1 MKKHN
6 TQSYS
11 QHLNN
16 GSMTDYGKIP
26 PQATDLEQTVLS
38 ALLSDSQAIIE
49 ISDILTPEMFYNDEH
64 KNIFEAIQTMFNSG
78 KSIDLLTVTD
88 KLQENGKLE
97 ESGGFYTLNKLLGM
111 VANSSHIVDHALI
124 IRQKFI
130 RREMINLSMQT
141 AKNAYDETF
150 EDLEVLAM
158 HERDLEK
165 VSNASVITSEKS
177 LSQIMRQMR
186 NKEKKSGIPV
196 KNALRDIVANLSAPD
211 LIILAARPAMG
222 KTAFAMQIA
231 MECAEYDV
239 PVMVFSLEMS
249 ESQLVNRMKNRLTG
263 IPVKRL
269 EADNIYREEAENL
282 LNAEVKLDTLPIFID
297 DTAGL
302 SLTDFKS
309 KAARCKRKN
318 KIGLIVV
325 DYIQLMSNKSK
336 NGNREQEISEISRGL
351 KIVAKNLGV
360 PVIALSQ
367 LSRKCEE
374 RGDKKPML
382 SDLRESGAIE
392 QDADIVTF
400 LYRPEY
406 YGIETIETNE
416 GTCSSAGIAEII
428 VAKYRQGSTGSCFS
442 IFEGD
447 KMNFKDLLTFTKPKI
462 DAF

>member
-1 MKKHN
+1 MR
-6 TQSYS
+6 TY
-11 QHLNN
+11 
-16 GSMTDYGKIP
+16 DYGKIP
-26 PQATDLEQTVLS
+26 PQAQDLEKSVLG
-38 ALLSDSQAIIE
+38 ALLVDSQAIIE
-49 ISDILTPEMFYNDEH
+49 ISDILTPEMFYNDQ
-64 KNIFEAIQTMFNSG
+64 NRFIYEAIQTLFNLG
-78 KSIDLLTVTD
+78 KKVDILTVTE
-88 KLQENGKLE
+88 KLRDLGKLDE
-97 ESGGFYTLNKLLGM
+97 CGGAYYVTQLTGY
-111 VANSSHIVDHALI
+111 VSSAAHIVEHSLI

-130 RREMINLSMQT
+130 RRELITLSMQT
-141 AKNAYDETF
+141 AQNAYDETF
-150 EDLEVLAM
+150 EDMEVLAA

-177 LSQIMRQMR
+177 VSQIMAQMR
-186 NKEKKSGIPV
+186 KKEHKSGIPV
-196 KNALRDIVANLSAPD
+196 KNALRDIVATLAAPD

-222 KTAFAMQIA
+222 KTAFAMQLA

-269 EADNIYREEAENL
+269 EADNIFRDEVENL
-282 LNAEVKLDTLPIFID
+282 LNAEKVLDNLPIFID

-325 DYIQLMSNKSK
+325 DYIQLMTNKSK

-374 RGDKKPML
+374 RADKKPML

-416 GTCSSAGIAEII
+416 GNCSSAGIAEII

-462 DAF
+462 NAF

>member
-1 MKKHN
+1 MIN
-6 TQSYS
+6 
-11 QHLNN
+11 
-16 GSMTDYGKIP
+16 KIP
-26 PQATDLEQTVLS
+26 PQAIDLEQAVLS
-38 ALLSDSQAIIE
+38 ALLFDSQAIIE
-49 ISDILTPEMFYNDEH
+49 ISDILSPEMFYKDEH
-64 KNIFEAIQTMFNSG
+64 KNIFEAIQLMFNAG

-88 KLQENGKLE
+88 KLKELGKLE
-97 ESGGFYTLNKLLGM
+97 ESGGIYAVNKLLGM
-111 VANSSHIVDHALI
+111 VANTTHIVDHSLI

-130 RREMINLSMQT
+130 RRELITLSMQT
-141 AKNAYDETF
+141 AQNAYDETF
-150 EDLEVLAM
+150 EDMEVLSM

-165 VSNASVITSEKS
+165 VTNASVITSEKS
-177 LSQIMRQMR
+177 VSQIMAQMR
-186 NKEKKSGIPV
+186 KKVLKTGIPV
-196 KNALRDIVANLSAPD
+196 KNALREIVATLSAPD

-222 KTAFAMQIA
+222 KTAFAMQLA
-231 MECAEYDV
+231 MESAEYDV

-249 ESQLVNRMKNRLTG
+249 ETQLVNRMKNKLTG

-269 EADNIYREEAENL
+269 EMDNIFRDEVETL
-282 LNAEVKLDTLPIFID
+282 LNAEKKLDTMPIFID

-302 SLTDFKS
+302 SLTEFKS
-309 KAARCKRKN
+309 KAARAKRKN
-318 KIGLIVV
+318 KIGLIIV
-325 DYIQLMSNKSK
+325 DYIQLMSNKNKS
-336 NGNREQEISEISRGL
+336 GNREQEISEISRGL

-374 RGDKKPML
+374 RADKKPML

-406 YGIETIETNE
+406 YGIETIET
-416 GTCSSAGIAEII
+416 GQGVSSSQGIAEII

-447 KMNFKDLLTFTKPKI
+447 KMNFKDLLNFTKPKI
-462 DAF
+462 NAF

>member
-1 MKKHN
+1 MN
-6 TQSYS
+6 
-11 QHLNN
+11 
-16 GSMTDYGKIP
+16 YGKIP
-26 PQATDLEQTVLS
+26 PQAQDLEVSVLG
-38 ALLSDSQAIIE
+38 ALLIDSQAIIE
-49 ISDILTPEMFYNDEH
+49 ISDILTPEMFYNDQNRFIYES
-64 KNIFEAIQTMFNSG
+64 IQNLFNLG
-78 KSIDLLTVTD
+78 KKVDILTVTE
-88 KLQENGKLE
+88 KLREIGKLE
-97 ESGGFYTLNKLLGM
+97 ECGGAYYVTQLTNY
-111 VANSSHIVDHALI
+111 VASAAHIVDHSLI

-130 RREMINLSMQT
+130 RREMITLSMQT
-141 AKNAYDETF
+141 TQNAYDETF

-222 KTAFAMQIA
+222 KTAFAMQIS

-269 EADNIYREEAENL
+269 EADNIFRDEAENL
-282 LNAEVKLDTLPIFID
+282 LNAEKVLDNLPIFID

-325 DYIQLMSNKSK
+325 DYIQLMTNKSK

-374 RGDKKPML
+374 RADKKPML

-416 GTCSSAGIAEII
+416 GSCSSFGIAEII
-428 VAKYRQGSTGSCFS
+428 VAKYRNGSTGSCFS

-462 DAF
+462 NAF

>member
-1 MKKHN
+1 MNH
-6 TQSYS
+6 TY
-11 QHLNN
+11 
-16 GSMTDYGKIP
+16 DYGKIP
-26 PQATDLEQTVLS
+26 PQAQDLEVSILG
-38 ALLSDSQAIIE
+38 ALLMDSQAIIE
-49 ISDILTPEMFYNDEH
+49 ISDILSPEMFYNDQN
-64 KNIFEAIQTMFNSG
+64 KYIFESIQTMFNSG
-78 KSIDLLTVTD
+78 KQIDLLTVTE
-88 KLQENGKLE
+88 KLREIGKLDE
-97 ESGGFYTLNKLLGM
+97 CGGAYYVTQLTNH
-111 VANSSHIVDHALI
+111 VASAAHIVDHALI

-130 RREMINLSMQT
+130 RRELITLSMQT
-141 AKNAYDETF
+141 TQNAYDDTF
-150 EDLEVLAM
+150 EDLEVLTM

-186 NKEKKSGIPV
+186 NKEVKTGIPV
-196 KNALRDIVANLSAPD
+196 KNALRDIVATLSAPD

-222 KTAFAMQIA
+222 KTAFAMQLA

-249 ESQLVNRMKNRLTG
+249 ETQLVNRMKNKLTG
-263 IPVKRL
+263 IPVSRL
-269 EADNIYREEAENL
+269 EADKIFREEAETL
-282 LNAEVKLDTLPIFID
+282 LNAEKKLDNLPIFID

-302 SLTDFKS
+302 TLTDFKS
-309 KAARCKRKN
+309 KSARCKRKN
-318 KIGLIVV
+318 KIGLIIV
-325 DYIQLMSNKSK
+325 DYIQLMNNKSK
-336 NGNREQEISEISRGL
+336 YGNREQEISEISRGL

-367 LSRKCEE
+367 LSRKCED
-374 RGDKKPML
+374 RADKKPML

-406 YGIETIETNE
+406 YGIETIETSE
-416 GTCSSAGIAEII
+416 GTCSSAGIAEIV
-428 VAKYRQGSTGSCFS
+428 VAKYRNGSTGSCFA

-462 DAF
+462 NAF

>member
-1 MKKHN
+1 MDAMK
-6 TQSYS
+6 
-11 QHLNN
+11 NN
-16 GSMTDYGKIP
+16 IPTYDYGKIP
-26 PQATDLEQTVLS
+26 PQAQDLEVSVLG
-38 ALLSDSQAIIE
+38 ALLVDSQAIIE
-49 ISDILTPEMFYNDEH
+49 ISDILTPEMFYNDQNRFIYES
-64 KNIFEAIQTMFNSG
+64 IQNLFNLG
-78 KSIDLLTVTD
+78 KKVDILTVTE
-88 KLQENGKLE
+88 KLREIGKLE
-97 ESGGFYTLNKLLGM
+97 ECGGAYYVTQLTNY
-111 VANSSHIVDHALI
+111 VASAAHIVDHSLI

-130 RREMINLSMQT
+130 RREMITLSMQT
-141 AKNAYDETF
+141 TQNAYDETF

-269 EADNIYREEAENL
+269 EADNIFRDEAENL
-282 LNAEVKLDTLPIFID
+282 LNAEKVLDNLPIFID

-325 DYIQLMSNKSK
+325 DYIQLMTNKSK

-374 RGDKKPML
+374 RADKKPML

-416 GTCSSAGIAEII
+416 GSCSSFGIAEII
-428 VAKYRQGSTGSCFS
+428 VAKYRNGSTGSCFS

-462 DAF
+462 NAF